1 MLENVIV
8 LISVVNMI
16 SGRGQV
22 QAFLAVKVGLVLV
35 FKTEWKF

>member
-16 SGRGQV
+16 SGKGQV
-22 QAFLAVKVGLVLV
+22 QAFLAVKVGLALV